1 MLPAHKRD
9 TKPKEIGYTANNFFM
24 IHPFVRYKKIVC
36 VIVVVVLVVIICYL
50 LLNLLV
56 KVPCRQDLGRKSNCS
71 SLASFRLI
79 Y

>member
-36 VIVVVVLVVIICYL
+36 VVVVVVLVVL

-71 SLASFRLI
+71 YLASFRLI

>member
-36 VIVVVVLVVIICYL
+36 VIVVVVVVVIIML
-50 LLNLLV
+50 FIV
-56 KVPCRQDLGRKSNCS
+56 KFIS
-71 SLASFRLI
+71 
-79 Y
+79 